1 MQFRVGGLRRL
12 VAALALVGA
21 TGCGATDSVSS
32 RDPLLVEAGFRT
44 DAASYVQASPGVSP
58 VVTIRVSLENR
69 FGRTLIPVPCT
80 ADAPEWALE
89 RLSGERWTAAA
100 TSECELV
107 TWVPSPIQPGEEYR
121 ATVHL
126 KQRVQPGTYRLV
138 FGLLE
143 ETGDAT
149 VPVVDGRALSNPFT
163 LAN

>member
-1 MQFRVGGLRRL
+1 MLFQRGRLRRL
-12 VAALALVGA
+12 VAALALVGVA
-21 TGCGATDSVSS
+21 GCGATDSVSS

-44 DAASYVQASPGVSP
+44 DAAAYVQAAVGVSP
-58 VVTIRVSLENR
+58 VATIRVSLENR

-89 RLSGERWTAAA
+89 RLSGERWAAAA
-100 TSECELV
+100 TSACQLV
-107 TWVPSPIQPGEEYR
+107 TWVPSPIHPGEEFR

-126 KQRVQPGTYRLV
+126 EQRMQPGTYRLV

>member
-1 MQFRVGGLRRL
+1 MVFRLGEFRRL
-12 VAALALVGA
+12 IGALALVGVTA
-21 TGCGATDSVSS
+21 CGATDSVSS
-32 RDPLLVEAGFRT
+32 RDPLLVEAGFLT
-44 DAASYVQASPGVSP
+44 EAASYVMAAPGVSP
-58 VVTIRVSLENR
+58 LATIRVSLENR

-100 TSECELV
+100 TSACELV
-107 TWVPSPIQPGEEYR
+107 TWVPSPILPGEQYR

-126 KQRVQPGTYRLV
+126 QQRVQPGTYRLV

>member
-1 MQFRVGGLRRL
+1 MFRTGGYRTLIS
-12 VAALALVGA
+12 ALALVGVA
-21 TGCGATDSVSS
+21 GCGATDSVSS
-32 RDPLLVEAGFRT
+32 RDPLLVEAGFLT
-44 DAASYVQASPGVSP
+44 DAASYVQAVGVSP
-58 VVTIRVSLENR
+58 VASIRVLFENR

-100 TSECELV
+100 TSACKLV
-107 TWVPSPIQPGEEYR
+107 SWVPSPIQPGEEYR

-126 KQRVQPGTYRLV
+126 EQRVQPGTYRLV

-149 VPVVDGRALSNPFT
+149 VPVVDGRALSNPFM

>member
-1 MQFRVGGLRRL
+1 MLFQRGSLRRL
-12 VAALALVGA
+12 VAVCALVGA
-21 TGCGATDSVSS
+21 SGCGATDSVSS

-44 DAASYVQASPGVSP
+44 DAPSYVQAPAGVSP
-58 VVTIRVSLENR
+58 VATIRVSLENR

-89 RLSGERWTAAA
+89 RLNGERWAAAA
-100 TSECELV
+100 TSACELV
-107 TWVPSPIQPGEEYR
+107 SWVPSPIQPGEEYR
-121 ATVHL
+121 ATVRL
-126 KQRVQPGTYRLV
+126 EQRMPAGTYRLV

>member
-1 MQFRVGGLRRL
+1 MLFRGTSLRVFFAVL
-12 VAALALVGA
+12 VLGSAA
-21 TGCGATDSVSS
+21 GCGATDAMSS
-32 RDPLLVEAGFRT
+32 REPLLVEAGFRT
-44 DAASYVQASPGVSP
+44 DADSYVQAPAGVSP
-58 VVTIRVSLENR
+58 LVTIRVSLENR

-89 RLSGERWTAAA
+89 RLSGERWVAAA
-100 TSECELV
+100 TAACALV
-107 TWVPSPIQPGEEYR
+107 TWVPSPIQPGEEFR

-126 KQRVQPGTYRLV
+126 EQRVQPGTYRLV

-149 VPVVDGRALSNPFT
+149 VPVIDGRALSNPFT